1 MDFYLQEIYQVLMV
15 KVGKDPRMIS
25 SWLWLERRRII
36 VQYVQSIL
44 PNKCLLS
51 GEETLLEIYTIQEKS
66 ISHIPVLSS
75 FSVLL
80 KGWGEAKK
88 FLWKS

>member
-51 GEETLLEIYTIQEKS
+51 AEETLLEIYTIQEKN

-80 KGWGEAKK
+80 KG
-88 FLWKS
+88 